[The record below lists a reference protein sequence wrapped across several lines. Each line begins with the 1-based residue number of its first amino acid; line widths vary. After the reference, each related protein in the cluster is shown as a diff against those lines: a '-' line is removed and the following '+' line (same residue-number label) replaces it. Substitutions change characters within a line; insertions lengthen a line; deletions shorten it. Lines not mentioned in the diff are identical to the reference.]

1 MDSPFTDAGLDLEDQ
16 ELVAS
21 AQSGNRQALE
31 LLVVRHQAWVYNIA
45 VRMLLWTEAA
55 EDATQ
60 DILIKMIAGLEAFR
74 GDSRFRTWLYRIAVN
89 NILNLKKKWA
99 VAEAAYTYDY
109 FARDLDETPD
119 RDLPDPRSMSI
130 PVELLVEEAK
140 IGCMTAMLLCLDGR
154 QRLAFTLGEVF
165 GVTDKVGAEVMGV
178 TAGNFRQILSRARQD
193 LYSFMNG
200 KCGLIDGKNS
210 CHCPRKTRGFLE
222 RGYLNPA
229 RLQFAVGYR
238 QRVREVVPDRLA
250 ELGTASERLCAELYR
265 EQPFRDVPAQAEMVR
280 RVLASVALEPPA

>member
-1 MDSPFTDAGLDLEDQ
+1 MYSPFVDGGADLEDK

-21 AQSGNRQALE
+21 AQSGDRQALE
-31 LLVVRHQAWVYNIA
+31 DLVVRHQPWVYNIA
-45 VRMLLWTEAA
+45 VRMLLWTDAA

-60 DILIKMIAGLEAFR
+60 DILIKMITGLGTFR
-74 GDSRFRTWLYRIAVN
+74 RRSKFRTWLYRIAVN
-89 NILNLKKKWA
+89 HILNLKKKWV
-99 VAEAAYTYDY
+99 VAEAPYTYDY

-119 RDLPDPRSMSI
+119 LDLPDPRSVSA

-178 TAGNFRQILSRARQD
+178 TPANFRQILSRARQD

-200 KCGLIDGKNS
+200 KCGLIDEKNS

-222 RGYLNPA
+222 RGYLKPA
-229 RLQFAVGYR
+229 KLQFAVGYR
-238 QRVREVVPDRLA
+238 QKVREVVPNRMA
-250 ELGTASERLCAELYR
+250 ELRTARERLCAELYQ
-265 EQPFRDVPAQAEMVR
+265 EHPFRDVPAQAEMVR
-280 RVLASVALEPPA
+280 KVLASVALEPPG